1 MAMSGKVKERQ
12 AVTIYNS
19 CIDRTKLESQ
29 ERQVTSNKIWEKNTL
44 RGIYFQISLNKI
56 LVGEGG
62 PKFGLG

>member
-29 ERQVTSNKIWEKNTL
+29 ERQVTSNKIWEKKH
-44 RGIYFQISLNKI
+44 F
-56 LVGEGG
+56 EGG
-62 PKFGLG
+62 FISKLV